1 MFPVPRRRRRVFF
14 FFLLLL
20 VLVVFLVVV
29 VRVSEQPPSSSSPRR
44 CQSRRWS
51 LRDAHSIFV
60 VFVFPEGSKSA
71 SKKKSDE
78 NETRD

>member
-14 FFLLLL
+14 FFLLL

-44 CQSRRWS
+44 QSRRWS